1 MKSKETYRTKYAV
14 MPVEHSLPARRRTS
28 ERQSGV
34 PGPPFPHAG
43 ELVTPPLP
51 PRSSSTSHIDRLV
64 TGESGAVPR
73 RSESP
78 LVPRRGRTASGSE
91 VFHDA
96 MEPPAAPGAP
106 RDATHTAAAQAATQ
120 AAAAQG
126 AAGAQ
131 ALAGSQGGLRSRAAS
146 VSEEKQKSRAERQEA
161 LMMERVVHQINQTE
175 KHLIEAA

>member
-1 MKSKETYRTKYAV
+1 
-14 MPVEHSLPARRRTS
+14 
-28 ERQSGV
+28 
-34 PGPPFPHAG
+34 
-43 ELVTPPLP
+43 
-51 PRSSSTSHIDRLV
+51 
-64 TGESGAVPR
+64 
-73 RSESP
+73 
-78 LVPRRGRTASGSE
+78 
-91 VFHDA
+91 

-106 RDATHTAAAQAATQ
+106 RDATHTAGVQAAVP

-161 LMMERVVHQINQTE
+161 LMMERVVHRINQTE